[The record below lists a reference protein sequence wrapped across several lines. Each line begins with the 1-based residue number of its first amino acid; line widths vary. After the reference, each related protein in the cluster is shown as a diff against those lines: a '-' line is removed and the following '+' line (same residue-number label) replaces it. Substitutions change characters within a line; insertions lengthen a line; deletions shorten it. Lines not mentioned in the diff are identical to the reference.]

1 MAEADLYA
9 QLRGVAALGDRVYP
23 LTAPQNVQHPYV
35 TYQRISATRYSAFGG
50 DLATVEAVM
59 QVDLYVMAGK
69 GYEPMNT
76 TSDAVRSALQR
87 IGSGNIITVFIDAE
101 RDDFEEDTELYR
113 KSFDVRAWY
122 RET

>member
-9 QLRGVAALGDRVYP
+9 QLAGVTALGDRVYP
-23 LTAPQNVQHPYV
+23 LKLPQNVEYPAATVQL
-35 TYQRISATRYSAFGG
+35 ISAPRYRTMK
-50 DLATVEAVM
+50 ATAPVEIEGTF
-59 QVDLYVMAGK
+59 QVDIYGREGAGF
-69 GYEPMNT
+69 
-76 TSDAVRSALQR
+76 AVFRALCTAVSQAIER
-87 IGSGNIITVFIDAE
+87 PLGMPIFPDTE